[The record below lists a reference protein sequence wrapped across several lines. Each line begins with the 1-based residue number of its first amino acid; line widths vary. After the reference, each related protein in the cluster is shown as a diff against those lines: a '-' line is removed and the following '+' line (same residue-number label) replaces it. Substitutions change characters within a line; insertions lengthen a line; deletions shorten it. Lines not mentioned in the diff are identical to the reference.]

1 MELTLTP
8 DNYVGNQAVAEIEM
22 LLCSADKT
30 LNVPVNFYL
39 FDVLYSIQNGGRNQK
54 FPD

>member
-30 LNVPVNFYL
+30 LNVPVNL
-39 FDVLYSIQNGGRNQK
+39 FDVLYPYSIQNGR
-54 FPD
+54 